1 MCYSIFVIL
10 YCVIL
15 AIIAIDGFSIKKSR
29 KTSTYI
35 CFLIFYSL
43 TQKEGTTTT
52 PLSIV
57 CLLVLMLIYYE
68 NRDIN

>member
-43 TQKEGTTTT
+43 TQKEGTTT

>member
-29 KTSTYI
+29 KTSTYV

-43 TQKEGTTTT
+43 TQKEGTVT

>member
-15 AIIAIDGFSIKKSR
+15 AIITVDGFSIKKSR
-29 KTSTYI
+29 KTFTYV

-43 TQKEGTTTT
+43 NQNEDTTTL
-52 PLSIV
+52 LSII
-57 CLLVLMLIYYE
+57 CLLILMLIYYE

>member
-10 YCVIL
+10 YCIIL
-15 AIIAIDGFSIKKSR
+15 AVIAIDGFSIKKSR
-29 KTSTYI
+29 KTSTYV
-35 CFLIFYSL
+35 CFLIFYYL
-43 TQKEGTTTT
+43 TQKEGTTT